1 MSNISDKG
9 AVSITK
15 FMQIPENVIK
25 FILSIEKC
33 NIILGIGNTC
43 EKDLSRVKDMMSDG
57 IFSTLHL
64 ITISS
69 DVTYDYAESLSHD
82 SPQHIPLKFDF
93 CDGIAWYKIQRILAG
108 KVNIFTFDMST
119 TKFINWK
126 FTTNKFN
133 IFTSI
138 TCLIKD
144 SGVLYYPVEP
154 SKSLLPAQS
163 SMSDEISLIDKLKNV
178 CWKGT
183 RFVIDKKAVN
193 VYRTEYISPSL
204 HSQTITHFKSAL
216 TGVKNKIFILTNN
229 NNETYVRFL
238 IDSMFKHLNAEN
250 SIIMYCDTAHRK
262 VYNETNIYFY
272 YSAPD
277 LIYETYQVFK
287 MSNVFNHV
295 GITAT
300 GPVTNEEFSTMTKGW
315 IVVSNNHKVFKQSGA
330 VCSKDLDK
338 VLPEYSYIATLT
350 ANEDVLS

>member
-1 MSNISDKG
+1 MSNIPDRVV
-9 AVSITK
+9 VSITK
-15 FMQIPENVIK
+15 SMQIPESIGR
-25 FILSIEKC
+25 FISSIERC

-43 EKDLSRVKDMMSDG
+43 EKDLGRVKDMMSDG

-93 CDGIAWYKIQRILAG
+93 CDAISWFKIQRILNG

-126 FTTNKFN
+126 YTANKFN
-133 IFTSI
+133 VFTSI
-138 TCLIKD
+138 ARLIKD

-154 SKSLLPAQS
+154 SKSFLPAQS
-163 SMSDEISLIDKLKNV
+163 SASDEISLIDKLGHTH
-178 CWKGT
+178 WTGM
-183 RFVIDKKAVN
+183 RFLINKKAVN

-204 HSQTITHFKSAL
+204 HSQTITHFKSAIS
-216 TGVKNKIFILTNN
+216 GVKNKVFILTNN

-238 IDSMFKHLNAEN
+238 IDSIFKHLNANN
-250 SIIMYCDTAHRK
+250 SVIMYCDTAHGK
-262 VYNETNIYFY
+262 VHDETNIYFY

-287 MSNVFNHV
+287 MSNMFSHI
-295 GITAT
+295 GISAT
-300 GPVTNEEFSTMTKGW
+300 GPVTNDEFPTMTKGW
-315 IVVSNNHKVFKQSGA
+315 IVVSNNHEVFKKSGA
-330 VCSKDLDK
+330 VCIKDLDK
-338 VLPEYSYIATLT
+338 VLPEYSYIATLI
-350 ANEDVLS
+350 AGENSS